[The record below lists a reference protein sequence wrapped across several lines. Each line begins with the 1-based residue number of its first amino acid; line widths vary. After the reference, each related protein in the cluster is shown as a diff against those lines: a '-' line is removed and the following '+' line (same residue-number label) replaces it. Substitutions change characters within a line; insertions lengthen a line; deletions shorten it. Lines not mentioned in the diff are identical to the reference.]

1 MRNALLPGLGGP
13 MGRHAKPSGP
23 WFNPLP
29 WTILVASL
37 LFAVLAVRQ
46 VPCVQTDATNQID
59 AFIRLCYSDIPLV
72 WTGQELGLGT
82 SPLGGDSMVFSPV
95 LGVLMLAAVGL
106 SRMLG
111 ADIRPDADVQVQLDG
126 AQLFFGINAVL
137 LFVFFL
143 VWVVCM
149 ALMGRE
155 SRGRYRSWDAMLVAA
170 APVVLASGL
179 IHWELLPIGLSALG
193 LYQFSK
199 RRVMEAGVVL
209 GLAAAAG
216 TMPIV
221 IILAVSVCI
230 GLRRPGWTLL
240 KFVGPAVLTWGIVH
254 LPLIVAN
261 GGAVLAHYRDQ
272 VGGESSY
279 GSLWFLLQLT
289 RWNVRGAGNLGFLV
303 VLVVLAGTIAW
314 LYARHARPRV
324 GTLVGIFVF
333 VTCLLGASYPPQTGL
348 WLLFALVIA
357 RPLRLEYTV
366 FTVAQV
372 VYWCAIWGYLSGH
385 LTAAKSGNDRLYFLA
400 IVGRLLVDL
409 WLVALFYRD
418 IIRPIR
424 DPLRAPDF
432 SDPIG
437 GVLVDD
443 EALQP
448 LTTGG

>member
-1 MRNALLPGLGGP
+1 MRNALLRGLGGP
-13 MGRHAKPSGP
+13 MGGHAKPSGP

-72 WTGQELGLGT
+72 WTGQELGLGA
-82 SPLGGDSMVFSPV
+82 SPLVGDSVAFSPV

-111 ADIRPDADVQVQLDG
+111 ADIRPDADLQVQLDG
-126 AQLFFGINAVL
+126 AQLFFGLNAVL

-143 VWVVCM
+143 IWVVSM
-149 ALMGRE
+149 AMMGRE
-155 SRGRYRSWDAMLVAA
+155 SRGRYRSWDGMLVAA

-230 GLRRPGWTLL
+230 GLRRPGWALV
-240 KFVGPAVLTWGIVH
+240 KFLVPAILTWFIVH
-254 LPLIVAN
+254 LPLILAN
-261 GGAVLAHYRDQ
+261 GHVVLAHYRDQ

-279 GSLWFLLQLT
+279 GSLWFLLQRTGL
-289 RWNVRGAGNLGFLV
+289 NVRAAGNLGFLV
-303 VLVVLAGTIAW
+303 LLVVLAGTIAW

-357 RPLRLEYTV
+357 RPLRLEYIV

-372 VYWCAIWGYLSGH
+372 VYWFAIWGYLSGH

-400 IVGRLLVDL
+400 IVLRLLVDL
-409 WLVALFYRD
+409 WLVVLFHLD
-418 IIRPIR
+418 ITRPTR

-437 GVLVDD
+437 GVLVDH
-443 EALQP
+443 ESLQRLP
-448 LTTGG
+448 TGG